1 MTSFSFG
8 RTVSLLICAFL
19 PVARPALNQTTSRNS
34 DERRLIEIEN
44 ILNEADAHHDADQS
58 SKYLDDDYLIKSME
72 GKVYDKSATLKSM
85 RLDAE
90 AERKTGQPQPV
101 PALESLRTAVLDGSG
116 LVVFRVTVGTD
127 KQTLHCQVTDTF
139 LKRTDDW
146 KLVGRAATCH

>member
-8 RTVSLLICAFL
+8 RTVSLLICAFSL
-19 PVARPALNQTTSRNS
+19 VATPVPGQTASRNS
-34 DERRLIEIEN
+34 DEQRLIEIEN
-44 ILNEADAHHDADQS
+44 ILNEADAHHNADQS

-72 GKVYDKSATLKSM
+72 GKVYDKSATLESV
-85 RLDAE
+85 RLAAE
-90 AERKTGQPQPV
+90 AERKTGQRRPV
-101 PALESLRTAVLDGSG
+101 PMLESLKTAVLDASA
-116 LVVFRVTVGTD
+116 LVVFRLTVGTD